1 MTPERAE
8 AEAQAQAKLEEFRI
22 LIDEVDRRI
31 VALLNERTAVV
42 EDIGRVK
49 REAHLPIYE
58 PKREDEVF
66 ANITSANHGPLTTQA
81 VRAIFE
87 RIIDASRSIQRLRMM
102 QKPPEEPKC

>member
-1 MTPERAE
+1 MTPQ
-8 AEAQAQAKLEEFRI
+8 EAQEEARVKLEEYRI
-22 LIDEVDRRI
+22 LIDDVDRRI

-42 EDIGRVK
+42 ENIGRVK
-49 REAHLPIYE
+49 REAQLPVYE
-58 PKREDEVF
+58 PKREDQVF

-81 VRAIFE
+81 VRGIFE